1 MQKLSMPLWILGA
14 WALLTFS
21 AISNGYLLPIDET
34 RYVGVA
40 LEMQQRG
47 DPLVPQ
53 LNGEPYSHKP
63 PMLFWAMQGGW
74 AVFGVSAWWPRLV
87 VSLFSIAAAVLT
99 WQLMRRL
106 WPDRKLATQLAP
118 IILFGSLQWAAW
130 TPIVMFDIVLTFWT
144 LIAVAGVA
152 IAGLQ
157 RPHIGWTITALG
169 LGFSVLTKGPVAL
182 IFVVPLAV
190 CAPLWH
196 PGDIAKSHWYAGFV
210 LSLTGATMIAMAW
223 AWPAAVRGGSEYAS
237 AIFWSQSAGRMVNSF
252 AHQRPIWWYLP
263 LLFVLFF
270 PWSCWAT
277 TWRALRNLLKEGE
290 RAARFLLCW
299 ALPPFLFLRFISGK
313 QAHYLVPLA
322 PPLAM
327 LLARA
332 LDCGQRVRVWDWPSR
347 LLLAVLP
354 LSLAA
359 LSYVPHQFAKT
370 PALPEWIGA
379 TPSWVPAGLLAS
391 AILMLWPYRQVRTT
405 VMGLGTANVLL
416 VVVVGS
422 GFMRAAQPWYDLSNA
437 AAILA
442 SAQAQGRPIAHQGD
456 SDDRFRFAGA
466 FESTD
471 RRDSEIRHRHMELR
485 SSEWLGR
492 ALLRRRT
499 AATNARRGV
508 PAKMARRRMA
518 AYR

>member
-40 LEMQQRG
+40 PEMQQRG

-290 RAARFLLCW
+290 RATRFLLCW
-299 ALPPFLFLRFISGK
+299 ALPPFLFLSFISGK

-332 LDCGQRVRVWDWPSR
+332 LDCWPTSACLGLAIPTSTRSASSVARRTQLCSTSVCENPGTARVDRCHTFMGSCWTARFRHFDAMAISASANHSDGLRYRKRSTRRSRRVRIHASG
-347 LLLAVLP
+347 
-354 LSLAA
+354 AA
-359 LSYVPHQFAKT
+359 LVRPVKRGGDPRQRSGT
-370 PALPEWIGA
+370 R
-379 TPSWVPAGLLAS
+379 PSHCAPG
-391 AILMLWPYRQVRTT
+391 
-405 VMGLGTANVLL
+405 
-416 VVVVGS
+416 
-422 GFMRAAQPWYDLSNA
+422 
-437 AAILA
+437 
-442 SAQAQGRPIAHQGD
+442 
-456 SDDRFRFAGA
+456 
-466 FESTD
+466 
-471 RRDSEIRHRHMELR
+471 
-485 SSEWLGR
+485 
-492 ALLRRRT
+492 
-499 AATNARRGV
+499 
-508 PAKMARRRMA
+508 
-518 AYR
+518 